1 MDISKSY
8 LNVVGA
14 VCLFVNALIFV
25 VYAVSVPA
33 FVRGIHWLIT
43 LAAVLFILA
52 LPAIYYYLGGVDKN
66 AAKPVT
72 VLFGVGM
79 ALIVMSDLLF
89 VSSSIPR
96 LTHDLLY
103 AFGNA
108 LFVICL
114 FAIGV
119 LGLKGGLPKWLAVLS
134 LVTGIIGLLTYVP
147 GTFLLLMPSLLLVGV
162 WSFAMGFVVRRTK

>member
-14 VCLFVNALIFV
+14 GCLFVNGLIFV
-25 VYAVSVPA
+25 VYAVSVPT

-52 LPAIYYYLGGVDKN
+52 QPAIYHYLGGVDKN
-66 AAKPVT
+66 AAKSVT

-79 ALIVMSDLLF
+79 GLIVTSDLLF

-108 LFVICL
+108 LFIICL
-114 FAIGV
+114 FAFGV

-162 WSFAMGFVVRRTK
+162 WSFGMGFVVRRTK